1 MNFCVF
7 VLFTSN
13 FQIFKFFT
21 RNQELKNGEICHRL
35 DQVAGNFQHEFT
47 APIEYFQRLV
57 FTFESRISNYR
68 QELEELEAFLTS
80 ASPINDFSP
89 QGNNA
94 FITLNFYITG
104 VFFFCELHSL
114 RWRNISCDITSPM
127 SGVFFFMY
135 GFFDTSEIMQLRNIS
150 CAIIY

>member
-1 MNFCVF
+1 M
-7 VLFTSN
+7 
-13 FQIFKFFT
+13 
-21 RNQELKNGEICHRL
+21 KNGEICHRL

-89 QGNNA
+89 QGSNVYNVKFLYNRGVFFLRTS
-94 FITLNFYITG
+94 FITLEKY
-104 VFFFCELHSL
+104 
-114 RWRNISCDITSPM
+114 
-127 SGVFFFMY
+127 
-135 GFFDTSEIMQLRNIS
+135 
-150 CAIIY
+150 